1 MELSLLQHSKDTCPQ
16 TVSIGDVA
24 EMIRNGAWP
33 VGYPPQILVQGVFQ
47 GGARQQDITRMSG
60 LAMTC
65 FTNLPGSH
73 LADLRATAR
82 DDPHTLLMF
91 TTDDGLVI
99 IYAYEVD
106 KSYDLASQ
114 RKFYQ
119 RVLVYGNDYYASL
132 LGVEPVRKGHN
143 AGKRCTL
150 CRDPDVCYNPEAEW
164 FLAMTILGAT
174 RPGADRQKSTVG
186 LRERKPNYRELLMT
200 LDEIEDWLRQHIE
213 LRRNTVSG
221 LKEYRWIEDGA
232 IEGTGPWKNFDD
244 HTLNSIYRRM
254 KKVKD
259 VKRDE
264 IDWEVGSDFVKDFHP
279 FHDYLDHL
287 PPWDGDDYIRELAMG
302 VTVAGDI
309 DDWIAFSESLRKWL
323 VAMVAGWV
331 NPEVVNHTVL
341 VFIGRQGIYKT
352 TWMNHLL
359 PPQLRAYFCTQA
371 GVGRNDKDR
380 ELAMSQYGLICC
392 EELDAM
398 SASEMNAMKRDIT
411 LQDINVRPAFHRH
424 TEHHTHIASF
434 CGTGNNEKFLNDPT
448 GTRRWLAFKVE
459 NIESPRTHPFNY
471 EGVYAQA
478 YYLYRDGF
486 RYWNEDTRAMEARN
500 DRFKVA
506 NLEKQLVNRYFR
518 LPVTDSCGDFFD
530 VASAMLE
537 FPGNIAP
544 KLKKEAV
551 DQAFIDLGFTPVT
564 VDGIPGYYAIK
575 RKPEE
580 MQMLGSQMA
589 MKALKAHDES
599 F

>member
-1 MELSLLQHSKDTCPQ
+1 MEVSLLQHSRDNSPK
-16 TVSIGDVA
+16 TVSIGEVA
-24 EMIRNGAWP
+24 DMIRNGAWP
-33 VGYPPQILVQGVFQ
+33 VGYPPQILVQGEFQ

-65 FTNLPGSH
+65 FTNLPGSR

-91 TTDDGLVI
+91 SSDDGLTV

-106 KSYDLASQ
+106 PSYDLASQ

-132 LGVEPVRKGHN
+132 LGTEPVRKGHN

-150 CRDPDVCYNPEAEW
+150 CRDPDVYFQPDSEW

-174 RPGADRQKSTVG
+174 RPGADRQKSSDG
-186 LRERKPNYRELLMT
+186 LRERKPNYRELLMSIG
-200 LDEIEDWLRQHIE
+200 EIEDWLKNNIE
-213 LRRNTVSG
+213 LRRNLVSG
-221 LKEYRWIEDGA
+221 RKEYRWLDDGA
-232 IEGTGPWKNFDD
+232 VAGTGSWENYDD
-244 HTLNSIYRRM
+244 HVLNSLYRRM

-279 FHDYLDHL
+279 FQVYLDSL

-302 VTVAGDI
+302 VTVAGSV
-309 DDWIAFSESLRKWL
+309 DDWLVFSECLRKWL

-331 NPEVVNHTVL
+331 NPKVVNQTVL
-341 VFIGRQGIYKT
+341 IFIGRQGIYKT

-359 PPQLRAYFCTQA
+359 PPQLRSYFCTQ
-371 GVGRNDKDR
+371 VGIGNSDKDR

-398 SASEMNAMKRDIT
+398 NNREMNAMKRDIT
-411 LQDINVRPAFHRH
+411 LLDIKVRPAFHRH
-424 TEHHTHIASF
+424 VEHHTHIASF

-459 NIESPRTHPFNY
+459 NIESPLTHPFNY
-471 EGVYAQA
+471 EGIYAQA

-486 RYWNEDTRAMEARN
+486 QYWDEDTKAMEMRN
-500 DRFKVA
+500 ERFKVA
-506 NLEKQLVNRYFR
+506 NLERQMVNRYFR
-518 LPVTDSCGDFFD
+518 LPTAPDGGEFFD
-530 VASAMLE
+530 VATAMLE

-551 DQAFIDLGFTPVT
+551 DQAFIDLGFMPAT
-564 VDGIPGYYAIK
+564 VDGIPGYYAVK
-575 RKPEE
+575 RKLEE
-580 MQMLGSQMA
+580 MQMLSAQM
-589 MKALKAHDES
+589 ALKARGDS